1 MDTISEGL
9 HHFLI
14 RLGKEPDC
22 VSEKVE
28 HYIMHLIRIIPP
40 DNEKA
45 LKDYYGRSAI
55 R

>member
-1 MDTISEGL
+1 MDTISEEL
-9 HHFLI
+9 HSFLI

-45 LKDYYGRSAI
+45 LKDYY
-55 R
+55 